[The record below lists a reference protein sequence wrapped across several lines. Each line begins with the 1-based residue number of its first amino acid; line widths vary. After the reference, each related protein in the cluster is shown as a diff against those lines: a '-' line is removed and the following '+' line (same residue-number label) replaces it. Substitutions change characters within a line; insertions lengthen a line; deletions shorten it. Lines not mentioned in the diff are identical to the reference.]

1 MESICVFCGSSV
13 GKRPEYSETARSFGK
28 LIASRDITL
37 VYGGGNIGLMREV
50 ADGAL
55 EAGGKV
61 IGVMPKL
68 IVDKEIAHN
77 SLHQL
82 KIVNTMHER
91 KALMAKL
98 SDGFVALPGGFGTID
113 ELFEIMTWNQL
124 GIINK
129 PCGLLNI
136 EGYFNHLLEY
146 ISCAVNE
153 RFVRPEHQANLIVD
167 NDPEELIDRLEK
179 YRPQVAE
186 KWIERLKVDLI

>member
-1 MESICVFCGSSV
+1 
-13 GKRPEYSETARSFGK
+13 
-28 LIASRDITL
+28 
-37 VYGGGNIGLMREV
+37 
-50 ADGAL
+50 
-55 EAGGKV
+55 
-61 IGVMPKL
+61 
-68 IVDKEIAHN
+68 
-77 SLHQL
+77 
-82 KIVNTMHER
+82 
-91 KALMAKL
+91 
-98 SDGFVALPGGFGTID
+98 
-113 ELFEIMTWNQL
+113 MTWNQL

-179 YRPQVAE
+179 YRPRVAE

>member
-77 SLHQL
+77 SLHEL
-82 KIVNTMHER
+82 KIVNTMH
-91 KALMAKL
+91 
-98 SDGFVALPGGFGTID
+98 
-113 ELFEIMTWNQL
+113 
-124 GIINK
+124 
-129 PCGLLNI
+129 
-136 EGYFNHLLEY
+136 
-146 ISCAVNE
+146 
-153 RFVRPEHQANLIVD
+153 
-167 NDPEELIDRLEK
+167 
-179 YRPQVAE
+179 
-186 KWIERLKVDLI
+186 